1 MEKLS
6 ERAIM
11 PAAPKGASWV
21 APTAPWYC
29 PRGFLYSLHAY
40 TRSHRLL
47 NITPTPCLNIRR
59 LFSSNSSAQLRHDI
73 DILCTSSFVRPSGRD
88 LFGSGSLAL
97 PASALSKVGFL
108 QSALS
113 LLHWPCGDCLANEK
127 SLTDLQNRLDLFLLI
142 KRLGFSGCSQATR
155 FFFSNSINRNLW
167 RDFLNFPYFSRL
179 TAS

>member
-1 MEKLS
+1 
-6 ERAIM
+6 
-11 PAAPKGASWV
+11 
-21 APTAPWYC
+21 
-29 PRGFLYSLHAY
+29 
-40 TRSHRLL
+40 
-47 NITPTPCLNIRR
+47 
-59 LFSSNSSAQLRHDI
+59 
-73 DILCTSSFVRPSGRD
+73 LCTSSFVRPSGRD

-155 FFFSNSINRNLW
+155 FFFSNSINRDLTSAINLLSNGDLKNQKISIFKGL
-167 RDFLNFPYFSRL
+167 RALISTFCLFPLVAENYNL
-179 TAS
+179 TLFVYKPCDVVFVLF